1 MREPI
6 CYVIGAGELYP
17 AGLEPKVGDWVIAA
31 DGGYRALRALGL
43 RADLVVGDFDSLE
56 ERPDHPNVMTLPRE
70 KDDTDMAVA
79 LEMGVKR
86 GYRTFRLYGGT
97 GGRIDHTLA
106 NLQCLTWLSRRG
118 CRGELY
124 GENWTAAAVT
134 DGALTFDASHRGY
147 VSVFC
152 QGDRAEGV
160 TLRGLKYPLDSAALT
175 PDVTLGVSNEFTGAE
190 SSIAVRTGTLL
201 VVWAAGWPGAPSPL
215 GSAGLGGERIT
226 SRGRSR
232 TGTPRD

>member
-1 MREPI
+1 MEAGT
-6 CYVIGAGELYP
+6 CYVVGAGEFCP
-17 AGLEPKVGDWVIAA
+17 RGLTPGPGDLVIAA
-31 DGGYRALRALGL
+31 DGGFAALEGLG
-43 RADLVVGDFDSLE
+43 RSPDLVVGDFDSLGH
-56 ERPDHPNVMTLPRE
+56 RPDHPHVVALPVE
-70 KDDTDMAVA
+70 KDDTDMHSAIR
-79 LEMGVKR
+79 LGWER
-86 GYRTFRLYGGT
+86 GYRAFRLYGGT

-201 VVWAAGWPGAPSPL
+201 VVWY
-215 GSAGLGGERIT
+215 R
-226 SRGRSR
+226 
-232 TGTPRD
+232 

>member
-17 AGLEPKVGDWVIAA
+17 AVWSPRWGTGSSPPKGLPGSE
-31 DGGYRALRALGL
+31 ALGL
-43 RADLVVGDFDSLE
+43 QADLVVGTSTLWGRG
-56 ERPDHPNVMTLPRE
+56 RPPDVMTLPPG

-79 LEMGVKR
+79 LEVGVKR

-160 TLRGLKYPLDSAALT
+160 TLRGLKYPLDGATLT

-201 VVWAAGWPGAPSPL
+201 VVWY
-215 GSAGLGGERIT
+215 R
-226 SRGRSR
+226 
-232 TGTPRD
+232 